1 MDKKFSSRMSR
12 GPIALATAAAMMLA
26 AMPVMAEVFLDASF
40 VGGVM
45 TSRPGQIGGVD
56 YSGSG
61 NAFVAGPRGTSV
73 ATVDLVTQGI
83 IVGRGQLATVGTASV
98 QQFGRDVVVSTTS
111 MGTGTAVSVGGQVSV
126 FVGTAGSYQRF

>member
-1 MDKKFSSRMSR
+1 MGKKFRSKMSR
-12 GPIALATAAAMMLA
+12 GSIALAGVAAAMMLA
-26 AMPVMAEVFLDASF
+26 ATPVMAEVFLDASF

-83 IVGRGQLATVGTASV
+83 IFGRGQLATVGAASA
-98 QQFGRDVVVSTTS
+98 QQFGRNVVVSTTS
-111 MGTGTAVSVGGQVSV
+111 MGTAFSVGGQASV